1 MYNRVRLDGLG
12 AHSVRIHKCVK
23 SSTMPTL
30 PSPKISQTHHITLV
44 GLADNRKQRQNEHLN
59 VYFLV
64 KIVCHGPK
72 QLATKE
78 KSIRRLTVFFHLGS

>member
-12 AHSVRIHKCVK
+12 AHCKNTQTCQIFNNAN
-23 SSTMPTL
+23 L
-30 PSPKISQTHHITLV
+30 ESPKISQTHHVTLV

-59 VYFLV
+59 AYFLV

-72 QLATKE
+72 QLATKK